1 MKLFIA
7 GIPGSAKT
15 PFADWLR
22 DEFGFMHIDFELLS
36 NDFQQFLEQHQWNL
50 NWFFG
55 EMSRFSRCVVASWGF
70 PIQALPNVQ
79 TLNGSDVRLIW
90 FDGNRE
96 VACKDWMRKTGKPDT
111 AFRKQVAAVDGRIAE
126 IRALFADGWIEVIA
140 PDGSR
145 PSFPQILDRLS
156 IQPRFRKVCKDEKS
170 HGPSRDLRNQTA

>member
-36 NDFQQFLEQHQWNL
+36 NDFQQFLAQHRWNL
-50 NWFFG
+50 HWLFG
-55 EMSRFSRCVVASWGF
+55 EMSRFSRSVVASWGF
-70 PIQALPNVQ
+70 PIEALPNVQ
-79 TLNGSDVRLIW
+79 TLSGTDVRLIW

-96 VACKDWMRKTGKPDT
+96 VARKDWMRKTGRSDDD
-111 AFRKQVAAVDGRIAE
+111 FRRQIAAIDNRIAD
-126 IRALFADGWIEVIA
+126 ILSLFGNRCIEVIA

-145 PSFPQILDRLS
+145 PSFPKILERLS
-156 IQPRFRKVCKDEKS
+156 IQPLFRRV
-170 HGPSRDLRNQTA
+170 

>member
-36 NDFQQFLEQHQWNL
+36 NDLQQFLRLHQWNL
-50 NWFFG
+50 HWLFA

-79 TLNGSDVRLIW
+79 ALSGSDVRLIW

-96 VACKDWMRKTGKPDT
+96 AACRDWMRKTGRSDSDFRRQVT
-111 AFRKQVAAVDGRIAE
+111 AIDSRIAD
-126 IRALFADGWIEVIA
+126 IRSLFGNGWIEVIA

-156 IQPRFRKVCKDEKS
+156 IQPRFRKV
-170 HGPSRDLRNQTA
+170 